1 MIDTHSHIYSE
12 EFDADRHQVIL
23 RAQNMGVKHIILPNC
38 DSGTLPQMLA
48 LEAAYPGYCH
58 ATIGLHPTSVKENY
72 KEELALIKSELERR
86 EYLAVGEIG
95 IDLYWDK
102 TYIAG
107 QTYVFKQQLEWAL
120 EYHLPVIIHVRD
132 SFRESM
138 DALMP
143 YRNSGLKG
151 VFHSFTGI
159 LEEAREILAFGG
171 FKLGINGIVTFKN
184 SGLAAVVEN
193 IELKHL
199 VLETDSPYLTPV
211 PYRGKRNESSYVSL
225 VCAKLAAIH
234 QVSVEE
240 IDVVTTANAL
250 ELFPKLLLEPRD
262 RNKD

>member
-12 EFDADRHQVIL
+12 DFDADRHEVIL
-23 RAQNMGVKHIILPNC
+23 RAQDIGVKQIILPNC

-58 ATIGLHPTSVKENY
+58 AAIGLHPTSVKEDY
-72 KEELALIKSELERR
+72 KDELALIKSELVRR
-86 EYLAVGEIG
+86 DYLAIGEIG

-102 TYIAG
+102 TCIAE
-107 QTYVFKQQLEWAL
+107 QTLVFKQQLEWAL

-143 YRNSGLKG
+143 YKNSGLTG
-151 VFHSFTGI
+151 VFHSFTGT
-159 LEEAREILAFGG
+159 LEEAREIIAFGG

-184 SGLAAVVEN
+184 SGLAGVVEQ
-193 IELKHL
+193 IDLTHL
-199 VLETDSPYLTPV
+199 LLETDSPYLTPA

-225 VCAKLAAIH
+225 VCAKLAAIYD
-234 QVSVEE
+234 VSVQE
-240 IDVVTTANAL
+240 IDELTTQNAMQ
-250 ELFPKLLLEPRD
+250 LFTKLPKAL
-262 RNKD
+262 